1 MQKRILASA
10 LAAALLG
17 SGAAL
22 AEDSPF
28 SANVSI
34 VSDYAFRGVSQT
46 DQRPALQG
54 GFDFAHDSGF
64 YVGVWASNV
73 SWLRDAERGTGESS
87 SNSLESNL
95 YAGYATELGPIGLDV
110 GLLQY
115 YYPGDFD
122 SGWKA
127 ATGMKNPN
135 TLEGYVGVSWEFL
148 SFKYSHAFTNL
159 FGTPDSKRSGY
170 YDLSASYEVMDGL
183 TLDAHYGYQRI
194 RGAGNDNYKD
204 WKLGATYSY
213 SGFDFGLHYVD
224 TNIKHSRIADDRV
237 ILSVSRSF

>member
-28 SANVSI
+28 SANVSV
-34 VSDYAFRGVSQT
+34 VSDYAFRGISQT

-54 GFDFAHDSGF
+54 GFDYAHDSGF
-64 YVGVWASNV
+64 YVGFWASNV
-73 SWLRDAERGTGESS
+73 SWLSDLEKGLDVNSS
-87 SNSLESNL
+87 SSLETNL
-95 YAGYATELGPIGLDV
+95 YAGYATELGPIGVDV

-122 SGWKA
+122 SEWKA
-127 ATGMKNPN
+127 ATGSKSPN
-135 TLEGYVGVSWEFL
+135 TLEAYVGLSWEFL
-148 SFKYSHAFTNL
+148 SFTYSHTL
-159 FGTPDSKRSGY
+159 SSHQFGVEDAKNSGY
-170 YDLSASYEVMDGL
+170 YDLGVAYEILDGL
-183 TLDAHYGYQRI
+183 TLDAHYGYSDTRN
-194 RGAGNDNYKD
+194 ADNYED

-213 SGFDFGLHYVD
+213 GGFDFGLHYVD
-224 TNIKHSRIADDRV
+224 TDIKDNRLADDRF

>member
-1 MQKRILASA
+1 MQKRIIASA

-17 SGAAL
+17 SGAAF

-34 VSDYAFRGVSQT
+34 VSDYAYRGISQT

-54 GFDFAHDSGF
+54 GFDYAHDSGF
-64 YVGVWASNV
+64 YVGVWGSNV
-73 SWLRDAERGTGESS
+73 SWLSDAEKGTGVNS
-87 SNSLESNL
+87 SNSLEIDV
-95 YAGYATELGPIGLDV
+95 YAGYAAELGPIGLDV

-122 SGWKA
+122 SAWKT
-127 ATGMKNPN
+127 ATNLDNPN

-148 SFKYSHAFTNL
+148 SFKYSHSFTDL
-159 FGTPDSKRSGY
+159 FGAPDSKDSGY

-183 TLDAHYGYQRI
+183 TLDAHYGYSDI
-194 RGAGNDNYKD
+194 RNADNYED
-204 WKLGATYSY
+204 WKLGATYSAG
-213 SGFDFGLHYVD
+213 GFDFGLHYVD
-224 TNIKHSRIADDRV
+224 TDIKNSRIADERV
-237 ILSVSRSF
+237 ILSVSRAF